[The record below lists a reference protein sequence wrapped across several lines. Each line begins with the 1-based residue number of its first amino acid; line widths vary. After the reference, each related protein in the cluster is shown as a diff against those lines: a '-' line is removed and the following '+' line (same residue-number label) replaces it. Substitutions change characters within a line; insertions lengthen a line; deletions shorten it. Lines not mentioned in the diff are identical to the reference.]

1 MADHR
6 EPDNVRTRKL
16 HALKEKR
23 QLRRVKVGVIRG
35 FRGLAISSSEKIY
48 VPT

>member
-16 HALKEKR
+16 HMLKEKR
-23 QLRRVKVGVIRG
+23 QLRRVEVGVISG
-35 FRGLAISSSEKIY
+35 FGGFAISSSEKIC
-48 VPT
+48 VST